1 MPVFFSILKHYGSPE
16 EQVLPSAGSHGSGI
30 NFCWLPWQTL
40 PSAGPYDPNK
50 LENIFPLFQAA
61 SEFSS
66 VHISLNKRICLNKF
80 LQYEASLTKSR
91 AKVRSGY
98 VTQL

>member
-50 LENIFPLFQAA
+50 LENIFPL

-66 VHISLNKRICLNKF
+66 VHISLNKCIW
-80 LQYEASLTKSR
+80 
-91 AKVRSGY
+91 
-98 VTQL
+98 